1 MPSFAGRKRKGRIR
15 THEEGAGTEVSS
27 DTYPL
32 RTTAN
37 RAYGES
43 PWTSAPAG
51 AAKVCPRCRL
61 RHHPRLGHPG
71 RRRDGPPRRSHDD
84 LRINLLCGRHG
95 QRLLGHRR
103 VGLTPRGY
111 LNYLGQG
118 VKYPLGLPLFFRPG
132 P

>member
-1 MPSFAGRKRKGRIR
+1 MPPFAGRKRKGRIR
-15 THEEGAGTEVSS
+15 THGEGAETEVSS

-37 RAYGES
+37 RACGEA
-43 PWTSAPAG
+43 PRASAPAG
-51 AAKVCPRCRL
+51 AAKVCPAAGFGTIPASGTR
-61 RHHPRLGHPG
+61 G

-84 LRINLLCGRHG
+84 LRINLLCSRHR
-95 QRLLGHRR
+95 QQLLGHRR
-103 VGLTPRGY
+103 VGLTPWGY